1 MEIQQYIKDYTTLT
15 KPKVNL
21 LLVIT
26 ALSAIFLASDN
37 FPSFQ
42 VLIAVVVGGTFASG
56 GAGAI
61 NHSIDKDIDNTMKR
75 TSARPV
81 AGERIS
87 KLNALIFGVIL
98 NVASFIIL
106 TLLTNV
112 LAAFMAISG
121 TLFYVLIYSIW
132 LKKKTFHNIVIGGA
146 AGCFPP
152 LVGWSAVTGDLSL
165 SAWYLFAIIFFWTP
179 PHFWALAL
187 YRSGDYQI
195 AKIPMLPLTNGRTS
209 TINHIMVY
217 SLILS
222 FVSFMPAIFG
232 YSGLVY
238 LLIII
243 PLDIA
248 FVWFAYCIFRND
260 TDKNAKVLFGFS
272 ILYLFLVFS
281 GLLADDHLL
290 SSFSPN
296 LL

>member
-87 KLNALIFGVIL
+87 KLNALIFGIML

-179 PHFWALAL
+179 PHFWALAML
-187 YRSGDYQI
+187 MKDDYSK
-195 AKIPMLPLTNGRTS
+195 AKIPMLPSVVGIEATFKPMTLHTITLILLTLVMTFVNDKLS
-209 TINHIMVY
+209 YIYFLSCATIGIYYLYLTYKLYKDYDRNNNLKIYKFSLLYMMLYSVIVIAD
-217 SLILS
+217 SLI
-222 FVSFMPAIFG
+222 
-232 YSGLVY
+232 
-238 LLIII
+238 
-243 PLDIA
+243 
-248 FVWFAYCIFRND
+248 
-260 TDKNAKVLFGFS
+260 
-272 ILYLFLVFS
+272 
-281 GLLADDHLL
+281 
-290 SSFSPN
+290 
-296 LL
+296 

>member
-42 VLIAVVVGGTFASG
+42 VLLAVIIGGTFASG

-75 TSARPV
+75 TSKRPV

-87 KLNALIFGVIL
+87 KLNALIFGITL

-106 TLLTNV
+106 TALTNIF
-112 LAAFMAISG
+112 AAIMAISG
-121 TLFYVLIYSIW
+121 TLFYVFIYSMW
-132 LKKKTFHNIVIGGA
+132 LKKKTFHNIIIGGA

-179 PHFWALAL
+179 PHFWALAML
-187 YRSGDYQI
+187 MKDDYSK
-195 AKIPMLPLTNGRTS
+195 ANIPMLPSVVGIEATFKPMALHTITLIMLTLIMTF
-209 TINHIMVY
+209 INNKLSYIYFLSCSVLGIYYLYLTFKLYKDYDRPNNLKIYKFSLLYMMLFSVIVIAD
-217 SLILS
+217 SLI
-222 FVSFMPAIFG
+222 
-232 YSGLVY
+232 
-238 LLIII
+238 
-243 PLDIA
+243 
-248 FVWFAYCIFRND
+248 
-260 TDKNAKVLFGFS
+260 
-272 ILYLFLVFS
+272 
-281 GLLADDHLL
+281 
-290 SSFSPN
+290 
-296 LL
+296 

>member
-26 ALSAIFLASDN
+26 ALSAIFLASDSL
-37 FPSFQ
+37 PSIN
-42 VLIAVVVGGTFASG
+42 VLTAVIVGGTLASG

-75 TSARPV
+75 TSKRPV

-87 KLNALIFGVIL
+87 KSNALLFGIVL

-106 TLLTNV
+106 AYLTNI
-112 LAAFMAISG
+112 LAALMAISG

-132 LKKKTFHNIVIGGA
+132 LKKKTYHNIVIGGA

-179 PHFWALAL
+179 PHFWALAML
-187 YRSGDYQI
+187 MKDDYSK
-195 AKIPMLPLTNGRTS
+195 ANIPMLPSVVGIKATFKPMTLHTVT
-209 TINHIMVY
+209 
-217 SLILS
+217 LILLTLVMT
-222 FVSFMPAIFG
+222 FVNNKLGYIYFFSCLAIG
-232 YSGLVY
+232 TY
-238 LLIII
+238 
-243 PLDIA
+243 
-248 FVWFAYCIFRND
+248 
-260 TDKNAKVLFGFS
+260 
-272 ILYLFLVFS
+272 YLFLTFKLYKDYDRQNNLKIYKFS
-281 GLLADDHLL
+281 LLYMML
-290 SSFSPN
+290 FSVIVIVDS
-296 LL
+296 LI